1 MYNLLLNPAKH
12 LASMISFASMFHR
25 HITFDFKYNAFYF
38 HYHINI
44 CLGNVSVIVIT
55 PNILFPQ

>member
-12 LASMISFASMFHR
+12 LASIPFASRFHR

-38 HYHINI
+38 HYDHQYL
-44 CLGNVSVIVIT
+44 LGECISGSDN
-55 PNILFPQ
+55 PQYPFPQ